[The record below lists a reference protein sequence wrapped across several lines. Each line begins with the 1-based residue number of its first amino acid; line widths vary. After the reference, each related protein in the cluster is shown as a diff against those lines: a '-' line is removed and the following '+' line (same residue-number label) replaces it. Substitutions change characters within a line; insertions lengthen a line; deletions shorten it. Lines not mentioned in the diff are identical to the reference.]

1 LRAVA
6 EDLTKPPEHR
16 IGLPVTPG
24 VREEAERLLASC
36 NASLRPAE
44 RDTVTRWL
52 GALGPL
58 VAGNMPLE
66 DARTRIAGY
75 VAIIDA
81 PPMCFTKNSLKNA
94 AARFKWFPS
103 VAELSTM
110 FDEITARTREIRFQ
124 ASRVAAAKIET
135 PRQKEARD
143 RVENPAFKSAMA
155 DWEKFKAGIG
165 QKGEVA

>member
-16 IGLPVTPG
+16 VALPVTL
-24 VREEAERLLASC
+24 EIKAEAERLLAAC
-36 NASLRPAE
+36 DAALHPAS

-52 GALGPL
+52 VALGPL

-66 DARTRIAGY
+66 DVRARVSGY
-75 VAIIDA
+75 VAVLEA
-81 PPMCFTKNSLKNA
+81 PPMCFTRNTLKNA

-110 FDEITARTREIRFQ
+110 FGEITAQARETKFQ
-124 ASRVAAAKIET
+124 AARVAAAKLET